1 MADLL
6 YPLIGPQ
13 MRERTFRQ
21 QEISLDEFSDEE
33 LCRYRFGRNSLEYLS
48 EILENDLQP
57 QTKRNH
63 ALTPTLQI
71 LVALRF
77 YASGSFLQIIGD
89 TLGLP
94 KSSVSRI
101 ITDVSQALARKESEF
116 ILWPS
121 RPEEIQEVKRGFFD
135 KGGFPGVI
143 GCVDGTHVRIQAPT
157 ENENDYVNRKGFHS
171 INVQAVCDHKGRKK
185 L

>member
-1 MADLL
+1 MKN
-6 YPLIGPQ
+6 
-13 MRERTFRQ
+13 FR
-21 QEISLDEFSDEE
+21 
-33 LCRYRFGRNSLEYLS
+33 CRYRFGCDSLKYLF
-48 EILENDLQP
+48 EILENDLQR

-63 ALTPTLQI
+63 ALTPTWQI

-101 ITDVSQALARKESEF
+101 ITDVSQALACKQSEF

-121 RPEEIQEVKRGFFD
+121 RPEEIQVKRGFFD
-135 KGGFPGVI
+135 KGRFPGVI
-143 GCVDGTHVRIQAPT
+143 GCVDGTHVKIQAPT
-157 ENENDYVNRKGFHS
+157 KQKGISFH
-171 INVQAVCDHKGRKK
+171 
-185 L
+185 